1 MNILFLL
8 TNYPGFG
15 GIEKVTTYITSY
27 LYDKGYNISILAYGT
42 NAPTLIVSI
51 PKGIVLNFVPEPTD
65 YTSKKNTA
73 FVKNYLM
80 EHDFDFI
87 VYQDSYA
94 PTECLFNEIDYP
106 WQEKLIVVEHNS
118 PLSAFKILNGFFYY
132 KQGLKFLINRIM
144 KYPYSIG
151 ITYLHCSKRHSMLFH
166 KCRRYILLSETFKR
180 ELKYLIHNMDEKKLL
195 SIANPLT
202 ITSSSF
208 KNYSKFKKKQI
219 LFVGRLTDQ
228 KGINFLL
235 PIWKEFLK
243 YNKDGWNLVILGEG
257 SKKEYIQTY
266 INKEH
271 LEKVRLCS
279 PTLEIEKYYEE
290 SSILVMTSI
299 FEGFGLVLT
308 EAMSRG
314 CIPIAFDSFKSV
326 HDIIEDGINGFLIQP
341 YNLKQYVSCLVNLT
355 NDDVKFRS
363 MAQTV
368 QASIKKFDLNII
380 GSCWNKLFLDLSK

>member
-27 LYDKGYNISILAYGT
+27 LYNKGYNISILAYGVS
-42 NAPTLIVSI
+42 APSLIASL
-51 PKGIVLNFVPEPTD
+51 PKGIILNFVPELTN
-65 YTSKKNTA
+65 YVSRKNIEYI
-73 FVKNYLM
+73 KEYLE
-80 EHDFDFI
+80 EHDFDFV

-94 PTECLFNEIDYP
+94 PTEHLFNEIDYP
-106 WQEKLIVVEHNS
+106 WNKKLIVVEHNS
-118 PLSAFKILNGFFYY
+118 PLSAFKSLNGCFYY
-132 KQGLKFLINRIM
+132 KQGLKFLITRIL
-144 KYPYSIG
+144 KYPYSICV
-151 ITYLHCSKRHSMLFH
+151 TYIHCRKRHSMLFH

-180 ELKYLIHNMDEKKLL
+180 ELKYLIHHMDEKKIL

-202 ITSSSF
+202 ITCSF
-208 KNYSKFKKKQI
+208 KSYLALKKKQI

-235 PIWKEFLK
+235 PIWKEFSK

-257 SKKEYIQTY
+257 PKKEYVETY

-271 LEKVRLCS
+271 LEKVSLCS

-290 SSILVMTSI
+290 SSILVLTSI

-326 HDIIEDGINGFLIQP
+326 HDIIENGINGFLIQP

-368 QASIKKFDLNII
+368 QTSIKKFDLNII